1 MIRYLIAG
9 AAALV
14 LSTSARADMIAGWD
28 VTPKPDS
35 DGICSAQ
42 YNYVDKD
49 DDNAKNA
56 VNFTFAKGKDGDTVI
71 VMVFGYGKWDWTK
84 GEKATADLI
93 VDDTVEHRAAKWEAT
108 DKVVLLGTFT
118 GAEPLVKTIAAGKD
132 IGLRFDGDKDNEAW
146 FKIPNAAQAIGAVSV
161 CRGQVK

>member
-1 MIRYLIAG
+1 MIRFMVAG
-9 AAALV
+9 AAALL

-28 VTPKPDS
+28 VSPKPDA

-49 DDNAKNA
+49 DDNTKNA
-56 VNFTFAKGKDGDTVI
+56 VNFTFGRAKDGDTVLVI
-71 VMVFGYGKWDWTK
+71 VFGYGKWEWSK

-93 VDDTVEHRAAKWEAT
+93 IDETVEHRAAKWEAT
-108 DKVVLLGTFT
+108 EKVVLLGTFT
-118 GAEPLVKTIAAGKD
+118 GADPLIKSIASASD

-146 FKIPNAAQAIGAVSV
+146 FKIPNAGQAMGAVSI
-161 CRGQVK
+161 CRNQAK